1 MGVKTSMHSNEIAVS
16 RQKYTKRERREHRQG
31 YLFLTPAIIVTSIFI
46 GLSVLFVIYLSF
58 HKVNLFNRTY
68 TLVGLDNYIRALTD
82 ETTRVAFKNTL
93 TFSVIVVP
101 IQTFLAL
108 VMASV
113 LNSKIKGKMIFRT
126 VYFLPTLTSSSALT
140 LIFMFMFSVTGP
152 INGML
157 INMGFYDKGINF
169 LQNPNFSLKV
179 IMAMNIWSTIP
190 FYMTLYLATLQDL
203 PDSMYE
209 AAEIDGANAA
219 KKFFYITIP
228 YLKPMTA
235 YVLLTSIIGTLQM
248 FDQAY
253 IFSNGSGGPA
263 NSTLTVSLMIY
274 RYAFGTQNAMGF
286 AATLAIILA
295 VVILLLSLLSQ
306 KITKSERLY

>member
-1 MGVKTSMHSNEIAVS
+1 MHKNEIAIDK
-16 RQKYTKRERREHRQG
+16 QKYMKREQREHRQG
-31 YLFLTPAIIVTSIFI
+31 YLFLTPAIIITSIFI

-93 TFSVIVVP
+93 TFSFIVVP
-101 IQTFLAL
+101 TQTFLAL

-152 INGML
+152 INGLL

-203 PDSMYE
+203 PASMYE
-209 AAEIDGANAA
+209 AAEIDGANTV

-295 VVILLLSLLSQ
+295 VVILILSLLSQ

>member
-1 MGVKTSMHSNEIAVS
+1 MHRNVITLD

-31 YLFLTPAIIVTSIFI
+31 YLFLTPAIIITSIFI

-93 TFSVIVVP
+93 TFSAIVVP

-157 INMGFYDKGINF
+157 INLGFYDKGINF

-190 FYMTLYLATLQDL
+190 YYMTLYLATLQDL

-209 AAEIDGANAA
+209 AAEIDGANAI

>member
-1 MGVKTSMHSNEIAVS
+1 MHKNEIAIDK
-16 RQKYTKRERREHRQG
+16 QKYTKREQREHRQG
-31 YLFLTPAIIVTSIFI
+31 YLFLTPAIIITSIFI

-93 TFSVIVVP
+93 TFSFIVVP
-101 IQTFLAL
+101 TQTFLAL

-152 INGML
+152 INGLL

-203 PDSMYE
+203 PASMYE
-209 AAEIDGANAA
+209 AAEIDGANTV

-295 VVILLLSLLSQ
+295 VVILILSLLSQ